1 MSDSTF
7 NEYLKKFGLT
17 NQESVI
23 YESLLCS
30 GAMTGYEVAKNTG
43 ISRSN
48 VYSSLAGLVEK
59 GAAYLIEGE
68 PTRYTPVAMD
78 VFCKNTIS
86 ELSDK
91 AKYLINHAPKPIELS
106 DGYITIVGYKNIHN
120 MIVEMLD
127 KCEYRVYILAE
138 ATLIHEFD
146 DQIKSLLTSN
156 KKVVIMTDEYDLEGC
171 IFYKTEPDKNQL
183 RIITDSSYVLT
194 GDYFGKDSDTCL
206 YSGQHNLVSVL
217 KEALEYRIKLINL
230 SREGKNNESSN
241 FRIR

>member
-1 MSDSTF
+1 MADAIF

-17 NQESVI
+17 NQESII
-23 YESLLCS
+23 YETLLCK
-30 GAMTGYEVAKNTG
+30 GAMTGYEVAKATG

-68 PTRYTPVAMD
+68 PTRYIPVAIGA
-78 VFCKNTIS
+78 FCKNTIS
-86 ELSDK
+86 ELSSM
-91 AKYLINHAPKPIELS
+91 AEYLESHAPQPMELS
-106 DGYITIVGYKNIHN
+106 DGYITVMGHRNIHN
-120 MIVEMLD
+120 MIVDMLS

-138 ATLIHEFD
+138 AALIHEFD
-146 DQIKSLLTSN
+146 DVIQQLIATG
-156 KKVVIMTDEYDLEGC
+156 KKVVIMTDEYEMEGC
-171 IFYKTEPDKNQL
+171 VFYKTEPDKNQL
-183 RIITDSSYVLT
+183 RVITDSSYVLT

-230 SREGKNNESSN
+230 SGKE
-241 FRIR
+241 